1 VRILIADD
9 DPVSRRLLEDTLG
22 RLGHEVVA
30 VSDGSEAVARLLSP
44 DGPRLAILDWMMP
57 GADGM
62 AVCRAVR
69 QRPAPY
75 VYVILLT
82 PRRRRREDMV
92 AGLDAEADDFLTKP
106 INAVELRARLRS
118 GERVLALQEGLL
130 QAQEQLR
137 VDATR
142 DHLTGLW
149 NRGTIL
155 EHLGRELSRARRE
168 ARSVAVVIADVDH
181 FKRVNDE
188 HGRAAGDAVLRGA
201 ADRIK
206 SVLRDYDFM
215 GRYGG
220 EEVLFVL
227 PGCGA
232 VTARQAA
239 ERVRAV
245 VADQPLAIGDE
256 RLAVTVSLGIAWT
269 CTAREEATA
278 LIQAA
283 GEALSRAK
291 ASGRNRVAD

>member
-1 VRILIADD
+1 MRILIADD
-9 DPVSRRLLEDTLG
+9 EPVSRGVLEDALG

-57 GADGM
+57 GADGI
-62 AVCRAVR
+62 AVCRTVR

-75 VYVILLT
+75 VYVILLL
-82 PRRRRREDMV
+82 PRRRREDMV

-118 GERVLALQEGLL
+118 GERVLALQESLL

-137 VDATR
+137 LDATR

-188 HGRAAGDAVLRGA
+188 HGRTAGDAVLRGT
-201 ADRIK
+201 ADRMK
-206 SVLRDYDFM
+206 SALRDYDFM

-220 EEVLFVL
+220 EEFLFVL

-239 ERVRAV
+239 ERARAL

-269 CTAREEATA
+269 CTGREDATA